1 MTAKERKKEFAHL
14 CEMLYPPK
22 HRRAVV
28 VAEFLGIGAQT
39 VRVYMSKS
47 GKAPSM
53 VLIELF
59 RLKIKNR
66 QAD

>member
-1 MTAKERKKEFAHL
+1 MTAKERKEEFAHL
-14 CEMLYPPK
+14 CEMLHLPK

-47 GKAPSM
+47 RKAPSM

-66 QAD
+66 QS